1 MEYENMEDPEQR
13 REEMHRF
20 SDLFLPAQK
29 KYGLTASCRTSLFH
43 DSSIRIWQGEGK
55 DKQLIIKV
63 ENASEA
69 RCYALAA
76 EDLRHWMN
84 KKKEQNIKMP
94 KVC

>member
-1 MEYENMEDPEQR
+1 MEYENTEDPEQR

-20 SDLFLPAQK
+20 YDLFLPAQK
-29 KYGLTASCRTSLFH
+29 KYGLTASCRTSLFY
-43 DSSIRIWQGEGK
+43 DSSIRIWQGEGR

-63 ENASEA
+63 ENASET
-69 RCYALAA
+69 RCYALAT
-76 EDLRHWMN
+76 EDLRHWMS

>member
-1 MEYENMEDPEQR
+1 MEYKNMEDSEQR
-13 REEMHRF
+13 RKEMHR
-20 SDLFLPAQK
+20 SMICSCQHRK

-76 EDLRHWMN
+76 EDLRHWMS
-84 KKKEQNIKMP
+84 KKKEQNIKML

>member
-20 SDLFLPAQK
+20 YDLFLPAQK

-76 EDLRHWMN
+76 EDLRQLDEQ
-84 KKKEQNIKMP
+84 KEKNRILR
-94 KVC
+94 C